1 MWRLFSSSALAVAL
15 VLVPRAFAAP
25 PSPPDPA
32 RFRLEA
38 PPWSA
43 PRAPS
48 ADLGA
53 VAADTLRTLT
63 AAPGVGAGLPG
74 AFTSPTA
81 VADTLAFVARV
92 ATEDAATGA
101 DRLADPS
108 FLASCFDTWRWV
120 PDVQRPGDALRLT
133 RYLVYAV
140 DGRPTPDATHEHAL
154 WAVPRDE
161 DGLSVAQADARRDA
175 LDRFRYTRQEVSAG
189 VYREGGA
196 AAGRADPL
204 VWLTHAHHEEALMQ
218 GTVAV
223 TLPDGAAPRLYNVH
237 RDNGIPYQRG
247 LSDTRLQRRY
257 WYFRPMDAVRGWG
270 PEPVPGPS
278 LRPSVAVAG
287 DLDALGFGRLLA
299 LRSADGLRLVVLADT
314 GGAFT
319 GNLHQLDLYMGVY
332 PSRAA
337 FETATAGVG
346 DTAAAW
352 VMTARVGAAGC
363 E

>member
-1 MWRLFSSSALAVAL
+1 
-15 VLVPRAFAAP
+15 
-25 PSPPDPA
+25 
-32 RFRLEA
+32 
-38 PPWSA
+38 
-43 PRAPS
+43 
-48 ADLGA
+48 
-53 VAADTLRTLT
+53 
-63 AAPGVGAGLPG
+63 AAPGVGPGLPG
-74 AFTSPTA
+74 AFTGASA

-92 ATEDAATGA
+92 AAADAATGA
-101 DRLADPS
+101 DRLADPA
-108 FLASCFDTWRWV
+108 FLATCFDTWRWV
-120 PDVQRPGDALRLT
+120 PDVARAGEALRLT

-140 DGRPTPDATHEHAL
+140 DGRAAPDATHGHAL

-161 DGLSVAQADARRDA
+161 AGLTVSEAETRRGA
-175 LDRFRYTRQEVSAG
+175 LDRFRYTRQDVSAG

-218 GTVAV
+218 GTIAV
-223 TLPDGAAPRLYNVH
+223 TVPDTPAPRLYNVH

-247 LSDTRLQRRY
+247 LTDTRQQRRY
-257 WYFRPMDAVRGWG
+257 WYFRAMDAVRGWG

-278 LRPSVAVAG
+278 LRPFVAVAG

-299 LRSADGLRLVVLADT
+299 LKSADGLRLVVLADT

-319 GNLHQLDLYMGVY
+319 GNLHQLDLYTGVH

-337 FETATAGVG
+337 FDAATAGVG
-346 DTAAAW
+346 ETAAAW
-352 VMTARVGAAGC
+352 LMTARVGAPGC

>member
-1 MWRLFSSSALAVAL
+1 MVAL
-15 VLVPRAFAAP
+15 VFALGALAA
-25 PSPPDPA
+25 SPTPDPA
-32 RFRLEA
+32 RFRPEA

-63 AAPGVGAGLPG
+63 AAPGVGPGLPG
-74 AFTSPTA
+74 AFTGPTA

-92 ATEDAATGA
+92 TTEDAATGA

-108 FLASCFDTWRWV
+108 FLAACFDTWRWV
-120 PDVQRPGDALRLT
+120 PDVPRPGEALRLT

-140 DGRPTPDATHEHAL
+140 DGRLTPDATHDHAL

-161 DGLSVAQADARRDA
+161 AGLSVTEAAARGGA
-175 LDRFRYTRQEVSAG
+175 LDRFRYTRQDVSAG
-189 VYREGGA
+189 VYRDGGA

-204 VWLTHAHHEEALMQ
+204 VWLTHANHEEALMQ
-218 GTVAV
+218 GTIAV
-223 TLPDGAAPRLYNVH
+223 TVPSPPAGNTAGATNPAPRLYNVH

-247 LSDTRLQRRY
+247 VTDTRQQRRY
-257 WYFRPMDAVRGWG
+257 WYFRAMDAVRGWG

-278 LRPSVAVAG
+278 LRPFVAVAG

-319 GNLHQLDLYMGVY
+319 GNLHQLDLYTGVH

-337 FETATAGVG
+337 FDTATAGVG
-346 DTAAAW
+346 ETAAAW
-352 VMTARVGAAGC
+352 VMTARIGAVGC